1 MKKTIEHTENL
12 SLVQAEICEIRRLN
26 ENGDGE
32 RFELV
37 SRLSALWR
45 AKAVVICTGT
55 YLDSRVII
63 GEVIYPSGPDGLH
76 PAAYLTKSLEELDI
90 KMLRFKTGTPPRID
104 ARSVDYSVL
113 ERQDGEEKLTPY
125 SADTNIKELD
135 ARPKLPCYIAYTNE
149 ETHRI
154 IRDHISESPLYSGKI
169 TGIGPRYCP
178 SIEEIGRAHV

>member
-1 MKKTIEHTENL
+1 
-12 SLVQAEICEIRRLN
+12 
-26 ENGDGE
+26 
-32 RFELV
+32 
-37 SRLSALWR
+37 
-45 AKAVVICTGT
+45 
-55 YLDSRVII
+55 
-63 GEVIYPSGPDGLH
+63 
-76 PAAYLTKSLEELDI
+76 
-90 KMLRFKTGTPPRID
+90 MLRFKTGTPPRID

-178 SIEEIGRAHV
+178 SIEDKVMRFPDKTRHQLFLEPMGDGTNEMYLQGFSSSMPSYVQAKCFTL